1 MAVYAIYSYEIQE
14 GGKSLFYV
22 AMTRA
27 KKRMYVLYDKKR
39 PSPFISEFMLRLEV
53 GSYICPKCLEGRVE
67 PIKDGVSS
75 AGHKY
80 RTFKCSNREAYCDF
94 IETKFGDL
102 TSPGILV
109 TKEMTAQDVERLR
122 EKRRKYRIK

>member
-1 MAVYAIYSYEIQE
+1 
-14 GGKSLFYV
+14 
-22 AMTRA
+22 MTRA

-67 PIKDGVSS
+67 PIKDGISS
-75 AGHKY
+75 AGNKY

-102 TSPGILV
+102 TPPGILV
-109 TKEMTAQDVERLR
+109 TKEMTAQDVERMR
-122 EKRRKYRIK
+122 ENRRKGRRTSLSR